1 MTLLLAIPTAVSAAD
16 PVKVGY
22 VIPLSGSAA
31 ASIGQ
36 EFANGTMLGVKH
48 INADGGIQALGGAE
62 LQLVIVD
69 SRGDPQ
75 VAITETERLITV
87 ENVSVL
93 TGSFQSAVTLPA
105 TTVAERYG
113 VPWIVDM
120 AAEASIT
127 ERGFR
132 YVFRPTQVPS
142 SSNADSVVDFIQWIG
157 EKTGQKAQTAA
168 IVYENTDWGQDL
180 ANRLR
185 ERFREAGIR
194 IVLDESYP
202 PDSPN
207 LRPLVLKLAGARA
220 DVISVTAYAA
230 DAIQIHSLIEQMGVN
245 AMAVI
250 GSGAGQVDSTFIP
263 SIGDRA
269 ANYVFSTNGWAG
281 PASTIIG
288 PFAERFWND
297 YIAEYGTEPISEFPV
312 VGYAVMWLLKDA
324 LERAGSADPDAIRDA
339 LAETVM
345 RDNEVT
351 RLLGYDIVFD
361 HKGQNLEKRFVMQQI
376 MDGEYYTVWPEHVA
390 VPDYDV
396 VWPVPPWRER

>member
-1 MTLLLAIPTAVSAAD
+1 MTFLLAMPMAVSAAD

-22 VIPLSGSAA
+22 VLPLSGSAA

-36 EFANGTMLGVKH
+36 EFAKGAMLGARHV
-48 INADGGIQALGGAE
+48 NEAGGIQALGGAE
-62 LQLVIVD
+62 IQLVLTD

-75 VAITETERLITV
+75 VAMTEVERLITV
-87 ENVSVL
+87 ERVPL
-93 TGSFQSAVTLPA
+93 LMGAFQSAVTLPA

-120 AAEASIT
+120 AAEKSIT

-132 YVFRPTQVPS
+132 YIFRPTQVPS
-142 SSNADSVVDFIQWIG
+142 SSNADSVVDFVVWIG
-157 EKTGQKAQTAA
+157 EQTGRKAQTAA

-185 ERFREAGIR
+185 QRFTEAGIR

-207 LRPLVLKLAGARA
+207 LRPLVLKLAAARA
-220 DVISVTAYAA
+220 DVISVTAYAT

-250 GSGAGQVDSTFIP
+250 GSGAGQVDATFVP
-263 SIGDRA
+263 SVGERGS
-269 ANYVFSTNGWAG
+269 NYVFSTNGWAG
-281 PASTIIG
+281 PASTIVG

-297 YIAEYGTEPISEFPV
+297 YIAAYGEEPVGEFPV
-312 VGYAVMWLLKDA
+312 VGYALMWLVKDV

-339 LAETVM
+339 LASTEM
-345 RDNEVT
+345 RNNEVT

-361 HKGQNLEKRFVMQQI
+361 ATGQNQEKRFVMQQI
-376 MDGEYYTVWPEHVA
+376 KDGVYYTVWPEHVA
-390 VPDYDV
+390 VPGYEV
-396 VWPVPPWRER
+396 VWPVPPWSDR